1 MLHTVSSPAHT
12 AGHVDIAW
20 TDETTLAILWT
31 CTSPYCL

>member
-20 TDETTLAILWT
+20 TDESTLAIFIDVH
-31 CTSPYCL
+31 